1 MTRIYTL
8 KNEVRSGQNVS
19 IRRKLRSQN
28 HLLVQLVFAATWES
42 FSMAFATVR
51 TDDLFVVVFFPWLT
65 AQKPHTLAFV
75 NVVRM

>member
-8 KNEVRSGQNVS
+8 KNEVRSGHNVS

-28 HLLVQLVFAATWES
+28 RLLVQLVFAVAWES

-51 TDDLFVVVFFPWLT
+51 TDDLCVVVFFSL
-65 AQKPHTLAFV
+65 V
-75 NVVRM
+75 NCTETTYNFRYIGF